1 MREPAESKR
10 LRYSWVVACLS
21 NMDGTLSLEK
31 KQTGQEES
39 SVEERSP
46 SKVLD
51 PMPVPKQTAGRP
63 HEVHLF
69 SDVT

>member
-1 MREPAESKR
+1 M
-10 LRYSWVVACLS
+10 S

-31 KQTGQEES
+31 KQTGQEEC
-39 SVEERSP
+39 SVEEHLP
-46 SKVLD
+46 SKALD
-51 PMPVPKQTAGRP
+51 PTPAPKQTAGKP